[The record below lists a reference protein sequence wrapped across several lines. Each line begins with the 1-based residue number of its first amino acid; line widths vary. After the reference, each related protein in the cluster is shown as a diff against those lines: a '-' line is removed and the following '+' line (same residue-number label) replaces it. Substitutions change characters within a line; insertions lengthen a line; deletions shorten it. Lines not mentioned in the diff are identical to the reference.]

1 MPVFPATQEEGQED
15 SKLRTRLGYIMRPC
29 LKELITVTTT
39 TTTKNPG
46 CAYSAV
52 AGLTSRGV
60 CYRVLSKVFQK
71 GSKGFSSK

>member
-1 MPVFPATQEEGQED
+1 MPIFPATQEEGPED
-15 SKLRTRLGYIMRPC
+15 LKLRARLGYVMRPC

-39 TTTKNPG
+39 KKNPG

-60 CYRVLSKVFQK
+60 CYHVLSKVFQK